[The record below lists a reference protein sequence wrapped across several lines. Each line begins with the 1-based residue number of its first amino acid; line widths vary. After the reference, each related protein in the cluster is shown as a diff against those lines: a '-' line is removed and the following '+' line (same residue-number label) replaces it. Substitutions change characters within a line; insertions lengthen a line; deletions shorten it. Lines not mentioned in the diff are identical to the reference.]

1 MIKPSDVK
9 VRPQY
14 RTWVRHRLV
23 VLEYA
28 WAHGPAAAGRHYR
41 ISARPL
47 RRWRKRWRAAGVE
60 GLVPSY
66 PRHRPRQVPPTAIE
80 LIRHARQELGY
91 GAART
96 RLWLQ
101 RVHGI
106 RLAMGTIQ
114 RVFRDIGMPRLR
126 RTRKRAPRQMR
137 LFEKAEPGESGQVDG
152 KYVRIAGRWAFQ
164 YTGLGWPRLG
174 RTRKRAPRQMRLFE
188 KAEPGESVQVDVKY
202 VRIAGRWAFQY
213 TALHDCTRFRVLRL
227 YRRLHHG
234 SSLAFLTELRRAFP
248 FPIKRVQSDHG
259 EEFSLAFVLR
269 VEPAGTRP
277 RYIRPRHPQ
286 QNGKVE
292 RSHRID
298 NEEFW
303 GRHRF
308 PDFEAAAE
316 ALRGWEDQYNHGRFS
331 LAPPGRTPA
340 EKLAAFQPPQ
350 RV

>member
-1 MIKPSDVK
+1 MIKLRDVK

-14 RTWVRHRLV
+14 RTWVRHRLI

-28 WAHGPAAAGRHYR
+28 STHAPA
-41 ISARPL
+41 
-47 RRWRKRWRAAGVE
+47 
-60 GLVPSY
+60 
-66 PRHRPRQVPPTAIE
+66 AIE

-126 RTRKRAPRQMR
+126 RTRKR
-137 LFEKAEPGESGQVDG
+137 E
-152 KYVRIAGRWAFQ
+152 
-164 YTGLGWPRLG
+164 
-174 RTRKRAPRQMRLFE
+174 PRQMRLFE

-213 TALHDCTRFRVLRL
+213 TALDDCTRFRVLRL
-227 YRRLHHG
+227 YRCLHHG
-234 SSLAFLTELRRAFP
+234 SSLAFLAELRRAFP
-248 FPIKRVQSDHG
+248 FAIKRVQCDHG
-259 EEFSLAFVLR
+259 QEFSFAFVLA
-269 VEPAGTRP
+269 VEAAGIRH
-277 RYIRPRHPQ
+277 RYIRPRRPQ

-298 NEEFW
+298 QEKFW
-303 GRHRF
+303 GRQRF
-308 PDFEAAAE
+308 PDFETAAA
-316 ALRGWEDQYNHGRFS
+316 AVRDWETRYNYERFS
-331 LAPPGRTPA
+331 LALHGRTPA
-340 EKLAAFQPPQ
+340 EKLAALQPPQ
-350 RV
+350 RAA